1 MTETLDAMDPLQ
13 SVDDTLGR
21 VGQLLGISSWWT
33 VTQDLVTA
41 FGRTTGDEQW
51 IHVDPERAKN
61 GPFGGCIAHGHLTLS
76 LAGGRFA
83 HEIVKTSARMGVNYG
98 SDKVRFPAPVRVGAR
113 IRGRAQLV
121 AAERIEDDA
130 VQLILRMTVEIENEA
145 RPGCVAD
152 IVARYY
158 F

>member
-1 MTETLDAMDPLQ
+1 MVETLENREPLRSADDA
-13 SVDDTLGR
+13 LGR
-21 VGQLLGISSWWT
+21 IGQALGVSSWVT

-41 FGRTTGDEQW
+41 FAKVTGDEQW
-51 IHVDPERAKN
+51 IHVDPERARS
-61 GPFGGCIAHGHLTLS
+61 GPFGACVAHGHLTLS

-98 SDKVRFPAPVRVGAR
+98 SDKVRYPAPVRVGAK
-113 IRGRAQLV
+113 IRGRAQLI
-121 AAERIEDDA
+121 AASKIDDA
-130 VQLILRMTVEIENEA
+130 AVQVTIRMAVEIENEA

>member
-1 MTETLDAMDPLQ
+1 
-13 SVDDTLGR
+13 
-21 VGQLLGISSWWT
+21 
-33 VTQDLVTA
+33 
-41 FGRTTGDEQW
+41 
-51 IHVDPERAKN
+51 
-61 GPFGGCIAHGHLTLS
+61 LS
-76 LAGGRFA
+76 QAGGRFF

-113 IRGRAQLV
+113 IRGSAQLM
-121 AAERIEDDA
+121 AANQIEAAA
-130 VQLILRMTVEIENEA
+130 VQLIVRMTVEIENEA

>member
-1 MTETLDAMDPLQ
+1 MIETPDNMEPLR
-13 SVDDTLGR
+13 SADEALGR
-21 VGQLLGISSWWT
+21 IGQPLGVSSWVT

-41 FGRTTGDEQW
+41 FAKLTGDEQW
-51 IHVDPERAKN
+51 IHVDPERAKS
-61 GPFGGCIAHGHLTLS
+61 GPFGGCVAQGHLTLS

-98 SDKVRFPAPVRVGAR
+98 SDKVRYPAPVRVGAR
-113 IRGRAQLV
+113 IRGRAHLV
-121 AAERIEDDA
+121 AASKIEDAA
-130 VQLILRMTVEIENEA
+130 VQVTIRMAVEIENEA

>member
-1 MTETLDAMDPLQ
+1 MIEAGIAMGSLC
-13 SVDDTLGR
+13 SVDDALGR
-21 VGQLLGISSWWT
+21 VGQALGVSAWLP
-33 VTQDLVTA
+33 VTQELVTA
-41 FGRTTGDEQW
+41 FAKITGDEQW
-51 IHVDPERAKN
+51 IHVDPERAKS
-61 GPFGGCIAHGHLTLS
+61 GAFGACVAHGHFTLS
-76 LAGGRFA
+76 QAGGRFF

-113 IRGRAQLV
+113 IRGSAQV
-121 AAERIEDDA
+121 VTASRIEDAA
-130 VQLILRMTVEIENEA
+130 VQLTVRMTVEIEGEA

>member
-1 MTETLDAMDPLQ
+1 MVETLENREPLRSADDA
-13 SVDDTLGR
+13 LGR
-21 VGQLLGISSWWT
+21 IGQALGVSSWVT

-41 FGRTTGDEQW
+41 FAKVTGDEQW
-51 IHVDPERAKN
+51 IHVDPERARS
-61 GPFGGCIAHGHLTLS
+61 GPFGACVAHGHLTLS

-98 SDKVRFPAPVRVGAR
+98 SDKVRYPAPVRVGAR

-121 AAERIEDDA
+121 AASKIEDAA
-130 VQLILRMTVEIENEA
+130 VQVTIRMAVEIETEA

-152 IVARYY
+152 LVARYY

>member
-1 MTETLDAMDPLQ
+1 MTATNEAREPLR
-13 SVDDTLGR
+13 SVDDALAR
-21 VGQLLGISSWWT
+21 VGQPLGVSSWLT

-41 FGRTTGDEQW
+41 FAKTTGDEQW
-51 IHVDPERAKN
+51 IHVDPERARD
-61 GPFGGCIAHGHLTLS
+61 GPFGACVAHGHFTLS
-76 LAGGRFA
+76 QAGGRFF

-113 IRGRAQLV
+113 IRGSAQLM
-121 AAERIEDDA
+121 AANQIEAAA
-130 VQLILRMTVEIENEA
+130 VQLIVRMTVEIENEA

>member
-1 MTETLDAMDPLQ
+1 MTETRDPMGPLR
-13 SVDDTLGR
+13 SVDDALGR
-21 VGQLLGISSWWT
+21 IGYSLGVSSWLT

-41 FGRTTGDEQW
+41 FAKTTGDEQW
-51 IHVDPERAKN
+51 IHVDPERARS
-61 GPFGGCIAHGHLTLS
+61 GPFGVCVAHGHLTLS
-76 LAGGRFA
+76 LAGGRFF

-98 SDKVRFPAPVRVGAR
+98 SDKVRYPAPVRVGAR
-113 IRGRAQLV
+113 IRGNAQVV
-121 AAERIEDDA
+121 AASKIEDSA
-130 VQLILRMTVEIENEA
+130 VQLTVRMTVEIENEP

>member
-1 MTETLDAMDPLQ
+1 MSEKPSVMEPLQ
-13 SVDDTLGR
+13 SVEDALDRTGQPLG
-21 VGQLLGISSWWT
+21 VSSWLT

-41 FGRTTGDEQW
+41 FAKITGDEQW
-51 IHVDPERAKN
+51 IHVDPERARS
-61 GPFGGCIAHGHLTLS
+61 GPFGACVAHGHFTLS
-76 LAGGRFA
+76 LAGGRFF

-98 SDKVRFPAPVRVGAR
+98 SDKVRYPAPVRVGTR
-113 IRGRAQLV
+113 IRGRAQLM
-121 AAERIEDDA
+121 AASQLEAAAI
-130 VQLILRMTVEIENEA
+130 QLIVRMTVEIENEA

>member
-1 MTETLDAMDPLQ
+1 MVETLENREPLRSADDA
-13 SVDDTLGR
+13 LGR
-21 VGQLLGISSWWT
+21 IGQALGVSSWVT

-41 FGRTTGDEQW
+41 FAKVTGDEQW
-51 IHVDPERAKN
+51 IHVDPERARS
-61 GPFGGCIAHGHLTLS
+61 GPFGACVAHGHLTLS

-98 SDKVRFPAPVRVGAR
+98 SDKVRYPAPIRVGAR

-121 AAERIEDDA
+121 AASKIEDAA
-130 VQLILRMTVEIENEA
+130 VQVTIRMAVEIETEA

-152 IVARYY
+152 LVARYY